1 MQFEGLGHAGH
12 MMKIEIQTWF
22 GSLNGEA
29 DTVFAQIV
37 ILIMI
42 SMVIF
47 ALKHTFEGA
56 LKRFKKDDK

>member
-1 MQFEGLGHAGH
+1 